1 MALTGTG
8 IRIGTVTEFGVS
20 VRFPRGLASDGTT
33 LRLFDANK
41 GYTLDLSTG
50 IATPIG
56 TLTNFGVSEAALR
69 SATYH
74 NNQFVFF
81 GQNRRRIFEYDPSDG
96 GAEQITAQL
105 TIQGSSANPDIWGL
119 ASLDGTLWALERG
132 TDKLYTVDIANDML
146 IPVGTATDFGLP
158 GSPNLQSF
166 TAYDGELIA
175 ISNGL
180 QKLVRF
186 DQTTGIATLAA
197 NGTVPDAASEA
208 LAEHAGQLFLAGSG
222 ADALFRM
229 YDVQWDTTI
238 PNLEV
243 DEAANGT
250 LDLSTVSD
258 DAASFEFAPTHT
270 ARTWLTIAGTVL
282 TVTTAPDVTADTDF
296 EAQVR
301 AIRDSAY
308 EDKTVRVRVRDTTP
322 PPPSNPPTFMEPATH
337 YEVNERASRTID
349 STEFFTGHTRLAFQ
363 TGSTVRNWLTISG
376 LNVVITDAPDV
387 LEDTNFTVPLTA
399 TNNDG
404 SVNGSLTI
412 SAQQIDPAPVF
423 GTPNRF
429 DIDEGSS
436 SVFDLSG
443 DLQNTESLA
452 YQSGYSAPSWLT
464 ISGLTLVI
472 TNAQQVSQ
480 DTDFDVLLAAE
491 STKTAATA
499 DRTVTIRVRDVAVPP
514 PPPSNPP
521 TFMEPATHYE
531 VNERASRRIDSTE
544 FFTGHTHLAFQTDAT
559 VPSWLTISG
568 LNVVITGA
576 PDVLEDTDFTVP
588 LTATNSDGSVNG
600 SIMISVQQIDPAPVF
615 GTPNRFDIDEGSSSV
630 FDLSG
635 DLQNTESLAYQSGYS
650 APSWLTIS
658 GLTLVIT
665 NAQQVLQDTDFDV
678 LLAAE
683 STKTAATAD
692 RTVTIRV
699 RDVTVPP
706 PPVTP
711 PGAPTSLSL
720 TKTHN
725 SIVATWRAA
734 ANNGGEAPS
743 RYDIQINGGG
753 WIDAGLDLTHT
764 FENLSPE
771 TQYTIDVV
779 QVNSTGRG
787 TPASKSVRTDAAPI
801 VITTPGAPRSLS
813 LTKTHNSIVA
823 RWAAAANNGGEAPSR
838 YDVQINRG
846 QWIDTGLDLRHTF
859 ENLLPE
865 TEYLIEVVQ
874 VNSAGRGTPA
884 SRRVRTDAAPTA
896 PAAPQNL
903 TVELTATT
911 AILKWAIS
919 GTGSPADTY
928 EVSYAEGDRVGS
940 DWIDTKNLRTRFFIR
955 RLKRA
960 TRYTFAVR
968 GRNSEGAGDA
978 SRPVTQNTPIASL
991 HNALFFKECVNYF
1004 DNGGRVSEYGNPS
1017 NIIRAVADNDYNT
1030 FTREKDLVIN
1040 IAVGGNST
1048 RVDAIFVKGIDIEG
1062 HSAEPTGG
1070 TGVGYN
1076 NRVMPLTVKNW
1087 EGTEVSTVV
1096 AGFQHDLYL
1105 LDSHFTATSVR
1116 MMFTG
1121 TDAKIYEIMLLEF
1134 GLEINANSD
1143 FTQINPDFVDRSGV
1157 VHPDAGSGIAYS
1169 PSIGDQRDKWEI
1181 DYVVKVVPGK
1191 TLLETPEEFLYW
1203 RAKNKNHVF
1212 AMEPSRFPWRVFP
1225 AVFVRKRVPVRYR
1238 TDDKLAGEVLN
1249 FRVAEQ

>member
-56 TLTNFGVSEAALR
+56 TLTNFGVSESALR

-119 ASLDGTLWALERG
+119 ASLNGTLWALERG

-222 ADALFRM
+222 DDALFRM
-229 YDVQWDTTI
+229 YDVGWDETI
-238 PNLEV
+238 AAVEV
-243 DEAANGT
+243 DEGGNGS
-250 LDLSTVSD
+250 LDLSTVSK
-258 DAASFEFAPTHT
+258 DATSFEFTPGYTAPG
-270 ARTWLTIAGTVL
+270 WLTISGMDL
-282 TVTTAPDVTADTDF
+282 TVTNAPDVTADTDF
-296 EAQVR
+296 EGVVR
-301 AIRDSAY
+301 AIRESAY
-308 EDKTVRVRVRDTTP
+308 EDKTLTVRVIAEAAPLP
-322 PPPSNPPTFMEPATH
+322 PLNPPTFTEPATN

-349 STEFFTGHTRLAFQ
+349 STEFFTGHTSLTFQSGYSAPSWLA
-363 TGSTVRNWLTISG
+363 ISG

-387 LEDTNFTVPLTA
+387 LEDTDFTVPLTA
-399 TNNDG
+399 TNSDG
-404 SVNGSLTI
+404 SVNGSITI
-412 SAQQIDPAPVF
+412 SVQQIDPAPVF

-429 DIDEGSS
+429 DINEGSS

-499 DRTVTIRVRDVAVPP
+499 DRTVTIRVRDV
-514 PPPSNPP
+514 
-521 TFMEPATHYE
+521 
-531 VNERASRRIDSTE
+531 
-544 FFTGHTHLAFQTDAT
+544 
-559 VPSWLTISG
+559 
-568 LNVVITGA
+568 
-576 PDVLEDTDFTVP
+576 
-588 LTATNSDGSVNG
+588 
-600 SIMISVQQIDPAPVF
+600 
-615 GTPNRFDIDEGSSSV
+615 
-630 FDLSG
+630 
-635 DLQNTESLAYQSGYS
+635 
-650 APSWLTIS
+650 
-658 GLTLVIT
+658 
-665 NAQQVLQDTDFDV
+665 
-678 LLAAE
+678 
-683 STKTAATAD
+683 
-692 RTVTIRV
+692 
-699 RDVTVPP
+699 TVPP

-720 TKTHN
+720 TETHN
-725 SIVATWRAA
+725 SIVARWAAA

-743 RYDIQINGGG
+743 RYDIRIDGGG
-753 WIDAGLDLTHT
+753 WINADLDLTHT
-764 FENLSPE
+764 FENLLPE
-771 TQYTIDVV
+771 TEYLIEVV
-779 QVNSTGRG
+779 QVNSAGRG
-787 TPASKSVRTDAAPI
+787 TPASRSVRTDAAPI
-801 VITTPGAPRSLS
+801 VITTPGAPTSLS

-838 YDVQINRG
+838 YDVRINGGGWIDAGLDLTHTFENLSPETQYTLDVAQVNSAGRGTPASKSVRTDAAPIVITTPGAPTSLSLTKTHNSIVARWAAAANNGGEAPSRYDVRINRG

-940 DWIDTKNLRTRFFIR
+940 DWIDTKSLRTRFFIR

-978 SRPVTQNTPIASL
+978 SRPVRQNTPITSL

-1004 DNGGRVSEYGNPS
+1004 DDGARISEHGDPTHLV
-1017 NIIRAVADNDYNT
+1017 RAVGDNNYKT

-1040 IAVGGNST
+1040 IAVGGQPT
-1048 RVDAIFVKGIDIEG
+1048 RVDAIFVKGKGITR
-1062 HSAEPTGG
+1062 HSGTPTGG
-1070 TGVGYN
+1070 SGSGWTDVDL
-1076 NRVMPLTVKNW
+1076 PSTVKNW
-1087 EGTEVSTVV
+1087 EGTDINTTVL
-1096 AGFQHDLYL
+1096 GFQHHL
-1105 LDSHFTATSVR
+1105 LLMDQHFTATSVR
-1116 MMFTG
+1116 VQFEG
-1121 TDAKIYEIMLLEF
+1121 TNVEIYEILLLEF
-1134 GLEINANSD
+1134 GIEIDANSD
-1143 FTQINPDFVDRSGV
+1143 FTEIATNFVDRSGV
-1157 VHPDAGSGIAYS
+1157 VHPDPGGGISYT
-1169 PSIGDQRDKWEI
+1169 PPLGGGRDRWQI
-1181 DYVVKVVPGK
+1181 DYAVKVVPEK
-1191 TLLETPEEFLYW
+1191 TLLETPEDFLYW
-1203 RAKNKNHVF
+1203 RAENRNHVH
-1212 AMEPSRFPWRVFP
+1212 AQEPSRFPWRVFP
-1225 AVFVRKRVPVRYR
+1225 AVFLGKSVPVRYR
-1238 TDDKLAGEVLN
+1238 TDDKTGGELLT

>member
-387 LEDTNFTVPLTA
+387 LEDTDFTVPLTA

-404 SVNGSLTI
+404 SVNGSITI
-412 SAQQIDPAPVF
+412 SVQQIDPAPVF

-499 DRTVTIRVRDVAVPP
+499 DRTVTIRVRDV
-514 PPPSNPP
+514 
-521 TFMEPATHYE
+521 
-531 VNERASRRIDSTE
+531 
-544 FFTGHTHLAFQTDAT
+544 
-559 VPSWLTISG
+559 
-568 LNVVITGA
+568 
-576 PDVLEDTDFTVP
+576 
-588 LTATNSDGSVNG
+588 
-600 SIMISVQQIDPAPVF
+600 
-615 GTPNRFDIDEGSSSV
+615 
-630 FDLSG
+630 
-635 DLQNTESLAYQSGYS
+635 
-650 APSWLTIS
+650 
-658 GLTLVIT
+658 
-665 NAQQVLQDTDFDV
+665 
-678 LLAAE
+678 
-683 STKTAATAD
+683 
-692 RTVTIRV
+692 
-699 RDVTVPP
+699 TVPP

-734 ANNGGEAPS
+734 ANNGGEAS
-743 RYDIQINGGG
+743 
-753 WIDAGLDLTHT
+753 
-764 FENLSPE
+764 E
-771 TQYTIDVV
+771 
-779 QVNSTGRG
+779 
-787 TPASKSVRTDAAPI
+787 SV
-801 VITTPGAPRSLS
+801 
-813 LTKTHNSIVA
+813 
-823 RWAAAANNGGEAPSR
+823 
-838 YDVQINRG
+838 
-846 QWIDTGLDLRHTF
+846 
-859 ENLLPE
+859 
-865 TEYLIEVVQ
+865 
-874 VNSAGRGTPA
+874 
-884 SRRVRTDAAPTA
+884 
-896 PAAPQNL
+896 
-903 TVELTATT
+903 
-911 AILKWAIS
+911 
-919 GTGSPADTY
+919 
-928 EVSYAEGDRVGS
+928 
-940 DWIDTKNLRTRFFIR
+940 
-955 RLKRA
+955 
-960 TRYTFAVR
+960 
-968 GRNSEGAGDA
+968 
-978 SRPVTQNTPIASL
+978 
-991 HNALFFKECVNYF
+991 
-1004 DNGGRVSEYGNPS
+1004 
-1017 NIIRAVADNDYNT
+1017 
-1030 FTREKDLVIN
+1030 
-1040 IAVGGNST
+1040 
-1048 RVDAIFVKGIDIEG
+1048 
-1062 HSAEPTGG
+1062 
-1070 TGVGYN
+1070 
-1076 NRVMPLTVKNW
+1076 
-1087 EGTEVSTVV
+1087 
-1096 AGFQHDLYL
+1096 
-1105 LDSHFTATSVR
+1105 
-1116 MMFTG
+1116 
-1121 TDAKIYEIMLLEF
+1121 
-1134 GLEINANSD
+1134 
-1143 FTQINPDFVDRSGV
+1143 
-1157 VHPDAGSGIAYS
+1157 
-1169 PSIGDQRDKWEI
+1169 
-1181 DYVVKVVPGK
+1181 
-1191 TLLETPEEFLYW
+1191 
-1203 RAKNKNHVF
+1203 
-1212 AMEPSRFPWRVFP
+1212 
-1225 AVFVRKRVPVRYR
+1225 
-1238 TDDKLAGEVLN
+1238 
-1249 FRVAEQ
+1249 

>member
-56 TLTNFGVSEAALR
+56 TLTNFGVSESALR

-119 ASLDGTLWALERG
+119 ASLNGTLWALERG

-222 ADALFRM
+222 DDALFRM
-229 YDVQWDTTI
+229 YDVGWDETI
-238 PNLEV
+238 AAVEV
-243 DEAANGT
+243 DEGGNGS
-250 LDLSTVSD
+250 LDLSTVSK
-258 DAASFEFAPTHT
+258 DATSFEFTPGYTAPG
-270 ARTWLTIAGTVL
+270 WLTISGMDL
-282 TVTTAPDVTADTDF
+282 TVTNAPDVTADTDF

-301 AIRDSAY
+301 AIRDSAHA
-308 EDKTVRVRVRDTTP
+308 DKTLTVRVIAEAVP
-322 PPPSNPPTFMEPATH
+322 PPPLNPPTFTAPAAN
-337 YEVNERASRTID
+337 YEVNERADDSID
-349 STEFFTGHTRLAFQ
+349 STEFFTGHTRLAFRS
-363 TGSTVRNWLTISG
+363 GYSAPSWLTISG

-387 LEDTNFTVPLTA
+387 LEDTDFTVPLTA
-399 TNNDG
+399 TNGDG
-404 SVNGSLTI
+404 SVNGSITI
-412 SAQQIDPAPVF
+412 SVQQIDPAPVF

-521 TFMEPATHYE
+521 TFMEPATNYE

-588 LTATNSDGSVNG
+588 LTATNNDGSVNG
-600 SIMISVQQIDPAPVF
+600 SITISVQQIDPAPVF

-665 NAQQVLQDTDFDV
+665 NAEQVSQDTDFDV

-706 PPVTP
+706 PPPPLTVPDAPSNLRVTGKGTDFIDLEWDASANDGGAAIEDHEVSVKEGASPGTKWVATGSTGTTHRVTNLKPNTQYAIQVRSRNSEGPSPASNSVNPTTDAVP
-711 PGAPTSLSL
+711 PGAPTGLKVELAPTTAVLKWAAATEGGEVEEYEVIYAEGAALGS
-720 TKTHN
+720 TW
-725 SIVATWRAA
+725 VATGSTGTRFFVKRLKR
-734 ANNGGEAPS
+734 G
-743 RYDIQINGGG
+743 
-753 WIDAGLDLTHT
+753 
-764 FENLSPE
+764 
-771 TQYTIDVV
+771 TQYTF
-779 QVNSTGRG
+779 G
-787 TPASKSVRTDAAPI
+787 
-801 VITTPGAPRSLS
+801 
-813 LTKTHNSIVA
+813 
-823 RWAAAANNGGEAPSR
+823 
-838 YDVQINRG
+838 
-846 QWIDTGLDLRHTF
+846 
-859 ENLLPE
+859 
-865 TEYLIEVVQ
+865 
-874 VNSAGRGTPA
+874 
-884 SRRVRTDAAPTA
+884 
-896 PAAPQNL
+896 
-903 TVELTATT
+903 
-911 AILKWAIS
+911 
-919 GTGSPADTY
+919 
-928 EVSYAEGDRVGS
+928 
-940 DWIDTKNLRTRFFIR
+940 
-955 RLKRA
+955 
-960 TRYTFAVR
+960 VR

-991 HNALFFKECVNYF
+991 HNAL
-1004 DNGGRVSEYGNPS
+1004 
-1017 NIIRAVADNDYNT
+1017 
-1030 FTREKDLVIN
+1030 
-1040 IAVGGNST
+1040 
-1048 RVDAIFVKGIDIEG
+1048 IFQ
-1062 HSAEPTGG
+1062 
-1070 TGVGYN
+1070 GVCE
-1076 NRVMPLTVKNW
+1076 L
-1087 EGTEVSTVV
+1087 
-1096 AGFQHDLYL
+1096 F
-1105 LDSHFTATSVR
+1105 
-1116 MMFTG
+1116 
-1121 TDAKIYEIMLLEF
+1121 
-1134 GLEINANSD
+1134 
-1143 FTQINPDFVDRSGV
+1143 RSWRTC
-1157 VHPDAGSGIAYS
+1157 
-1169 PSIGDQRDKWEI
+1169 QRSWQ
-1181 DYVVKVVPGK
+1181 P
-1191 TLLETPEEFLYW
+1191 F
-1203 RAKNKNHVF
+1203 
-1212 AMEPSRFPWRVFP
+1212 
-1225 AVFVRKRVPVRYR
+1225 
-1238 TDDKLAGEVLN
+1238 
-1249 FRVAEQ
+1249 

>member
-56 TLTNFGVSEAALR
+56 SLTNFGVRESALR

-119 ASLDGTLWALERG
+119 ASLNGTLWALERG

-222 ADALFRM
+222 DDALFRM
-229 YDVQWDTTI
+229 YDVGWDETI
-238 PNLEV
+238 AAVEV
-243 DEAANGT
+243 DEGGNGS
-250 LDLSTVSD
+250 LDLSTVSK
-258 DAASFEFAPTHT
+258 DATSFEFTPGYTAPG
-270 ARTWLTIAGTVL
+270 WLTISGMDL
-282 TVTTAPDVTADTDF
+282 TVTNAPDVTADTDF

-301 AIRDSAY
+301 AIRDSAHA
-308 EDKTVRVRVRDTTP
+308 DKTLTVRVIAEAVP
-322 PPPSNPPTFMEPATH
+322 PPPLNPPTFTAPAAN
-337 YEVNERASRTID
+337 YEVNERADDSID
-349 STEFFTGHTRLAFQ
+349 STEFFTGHTSLAF
-363 TGSTVRNWLTISG
+363 R
-376 LNVVITDAPDV
+376 
-387 LEDTNFTVPLTA
+387 
-399 TNNDG
+399 
-404 SVNGSLTI
+404 
-412 SAQQIDPAPVF
+412 
-423 GTPNRF
+423 
-429 DIDEGSS
+429 
-436 SVFDLSG
+436 
-443 DLQNTESLA
+443 
-452 YQSGYSAPSWLT
+452 SGYSA
-464 ISGLTLVI
+464 
-472 TNAQQVSQ
+472 
-480 DTDFDVLLAAE
+480 
-491 STKTAATA
+491 
-499 DRTVTIRVRDVAVPP
+499 
-514 PPPSNPP
+514 
-521 TFMEPATHYE
+521 
-531 VNERASRRIDSTE
+531 
-544 FFTGHTHLAFQTDAT
+544 
-559 VPSWLTISG
+559 PSWLTISG

-588 LTATNSDGSVNG
+588 LTATNNDGSVNG
-600 SIMISVQQIDPAPVF
+600 SITISVQQIDPAPVF

-665 NAQQVLQDTDFDV
+665 NAEQVSQDTDFDV

-706 PPVTP
+706 PPPPLTVPDAPSNFRVTGKGTDFIDLEWDASANDGGAAIEDHEVSVKEGASPGTKWVATGSTGTTHRVTNLKPNTQYAIQVRSRNSEGPSPASNSVNPTTDAVP
-711 PGAPTSLSL
+711 PGAPTGLKVELAPTTAVLKWAAATEGGEVEEYEVIYAEGAALGS
-720 TKTHN
+720 TW
-725 SIVATWRAA
+725 VATGSTGTRFFVKRLKR
-734 ANNGGEAPS
+734 G
-743 RYDIQINGGG
+743 
-753 WIDAGLDLTHT
+753 
-764 FENLSPE
+764 
-771 TQYTIDVV
+771 TQYTF
-779 QVNSTGRG
+779 G
-787 TPASKSVRTDAAPI
+787 
-801 VITTPGAPRSLS
+801 
-813 LTKTHNSIVA
+813 
-823 RWAAAANNGGEAPSR
+823 
-838 YDVQINRG
+838 
-846 QWIDTGLDLRHTF
+846 
-859 ENLLPE
+859 
-865 TEYLIEVVQ
+865 
-874 VNSAGRGTPA
+874 
-884 SRRVRTDAAPTA
+884 
-896 PAAPQNL
+896 
-903 TVELTATT
+903 
-911 AILKWAIS
+911 
-919 GTGSPADTY
+919 
-928 EVSYAEGDRVGS
+928 
-940 DWIDTKNLRTRFFIR
+940 
-955 RLKRA
+955 
-960 TRYTFAVR
+960 VR
-968 GRNSEGAGDA
+968 GRNSEGAGEA

-1004 DNGGRVSEYGNPS
+1004 DDGARVSVHGNPS
-1017 NIIRAVADNDYNT
+1017 ELVRAVADNDYNT
-1030 FTREKDLVIN
+1030 FTRQKDLVMN
-1040 IAVGGNST
+1040 IAVNGNPT

-1070 TGVGYN
+1070 TGVGYS
-1076 NRVMPLTVKNW
+1076 NRRMPLTVKNW

>member
-1 MALTGTG
+1 MSLTGTG
-8 IRIGTVTEFGVS
+8 IRIGTVTGFDVS
-20 VRFPRGLASDGTT
+20 VGFPRGLASDGTT

-41 GYTLDLSTG
+41 GYTLDPTTG

-56 TLTNFGVSEAALR
+56 SLTNFGVRESALR

-119 ASLDGTLWALERG
+119 ASLNGTLWALERG

-222 ADALFRM
+222 DDALFRM
-229 YDVQWDTTI
+229 YDVGWDETI
-238 PNLEV
+238 AAVVV
-243 DEAANGT
+243 DEGGNGS
-250 LDLSTVSD
+250 LDLSTVSE
-258 DAASFEFAPTHT
+258 DAASFEFAPSHT
-270 ARTWLTIAGTVL
+270 ARSWLTISGTEL
-282 TVTTAPDVTADTDF
+282 AITNAPAVTADTDF
-296 EAQVR
+296 EGVVR
-301 AIRDSAY
+301 AIRESAY
-308 EDKTVRVRVRDTTP
+308 EDKTLTVRVIAEAAPLP
-322 PPPSNPPTFMEPATH
+322 PLNPPTFTEPATN

-349 STEFFTGHTRLAFQ
+349 STEFFTGHTSLAFRS
-363 TGSTVRNWLTISG
+363 GYSAPSWLTISG
-376 LNVVITDAPDV
+376 LNVVITGAPDV
-387 LEDTNFTVPLTA
+387 LEDTDFTVPLTA

-404 SVNGSLTI
+404 SVNGSITI
-412 SAQQIDPAPVF
+412 SVHQIDPAPVF

-452 YQSGYSAPSWLT
+452 YQSGYSALSWLT

-472 TNAQQVSQ
+472 TDAEQVSQ

-514 PPPSNPP
+514 PP
-521 TFMEPATHYE
+521 E
-531 VNERASRRIDSTE
+531 
-544 FFTGHTHLAFQTDAT
+544 
-559 VPSWLTISG
+559 
-568 LNVVITGA
+568 
-576 PDVLEDTDFTVP
+576 
-588 LTATNSDGSVNG
+588 
-600 SIMISVQQIDPAPVF
+600 
-615 GTPNRFDIDEGSSSV
+615 
-630 FDLSG
+630 
-635 DLQNTESLAYQSGYS
+635 
-650 APSWLTIS
+650 
-658 GLTLVIT
+658 
-665 NAQQVLQDTDFDV
+665 
-678 LLAAE
+678 
-683 STKTAATAD
+683 
-692 RTVTIRV
+692 
-699 RDVTVPP
+699 PP
-706 PPVTP
+706 PPEPKPEPPTITP
-711 PGAPTSLSL
+711 TLPNDPT
-720 TKTHN
+720 
-725 SIVATWRAA
+725 
-734 ANNGGEAPS
+734 
-743 RYDIQINGGG
+743 
-753 WIDAGLDLTHT
+753 DL
-764 FENLSPE
+764 
-771 TQYTIDVV
+771 
-779 QVNSTGRG
+779 
-787 TPASKSVRTDAAPI
+787 K
-801 VITTPGAPRSLS
+801 
-813 LTKTHNSIVA
+813 
-823 RWAAAANNGGEAPSR
+823 
-838 YDVQINRG
+838 
-846 QWIDTGLDLRHTF
+846 
-859 ENLLPE
+859 
-865 TEYLIEVVQ
+865 
-874 VNSAGRGTPA
+874 
-884 SRRVRTDAAPTA
+884 
-896 PAAPQNL
+896 
-903 TVELTATT
+903 VELTPTT
-911 AILKWAIS
+911 ALILWK
-919 GTGSPADTY
+919 SPNNGAALRGY
-928 EVSYAEGDRVGS
+928 EISYAEGASLGS
-940 DWIDTKNLRTRFFIR
+940 TWIPTGSTSTRFLVKNL
-955 RLKRA
+955 KRG
-960 TRYTFAVR
+960 TQHTFAVR
-968 GRNSEGAGDA
+968 GINDEGNGPA
-978 SRPVTQNTPIASL
+978 SSPLTEYTPIASL
-991 HNALFFKECVNYF
+991 HNTLFFKECVNYL
-1004 DNGGRVSEYGNPS
+1004 DRGARVSVHGNPS
-1017 NIIRAVADNDYNT
+1017 EIIRAVADNDYNT
-1030 FTREKDLVIN
+1030 FSIEKDLNIN
-1040 IAVGGNST
+1040 IAVNGQPT
-1048 RVDAIFVKGIDIEG
+1048 RVDAILVKGQDIEG

-1070 TGVGYN
+1070 TGVGYS
-1076 NRVMPLTVKNW
+1076 NRRMPSTVKNW

>member
-8 IRIGTVTEFGVS
+8 IRIGTATEFGVS

-56 TLTNFGVSEAALR
+56 SLTNFGVREAAAR

-74 NNQFVFF
+74 NNQFVFY
-81 GQNRRRIFEYDPSDG
+81 GHNQRRIFTYDPSDG
-96 GAEQITAQL
+96 SASQL
-105 TIQGSSANPDIWGL
+105 TSQLSIQGSSATPDIWGL
-119 ASLDGTLWALERG
+119 ASLNGMLWALERG
-132 TDKLYTVDIANDML
+132 TDRLYIVDIANDVL
-146 IPVGTATDFGLP
+146 IPVGADTLTEFGLP
-158 GSPNLQSF
+158 GSSNIQSF
-166 TAYDGELIA
+166 TAYKGELVA

-222 ADALFRM
+222 DDALFRM
-229 YDVQWDTTI
+229 YDVGWDATI
-238 PNLEV
+238 ANLEV
-243 DEAANGT
+243 EEGANGS

-301 AIRDSAY
+301 AIRDSAHA
-308 EDKTVRVRVRDTTP
+308 DKTLTVRVIAEAVP
-322 PPPSNPPTFMEPATH
+322 PPPLNPPTFTAPAAN

-387 LEDTNFTVPLTA
+387 LEDTDFTVPLTA
-399 TNNDG
+399 TNSDG

-412 SAQQIDPAPVF
+412 SVDQIDPAPVF

-452 YQSGYSAPSWLT
+452 YQSGYSAPSWL
-464 ISGLTLVI
+464 S
-472 TNAQQVSQ
+472 
-480 DTDFDVLLAAE
+480 
-491 STKTAATA
+491 
-499 DRTVTIRVRDVAVPP
+499 
-514 PPPSNPP
+514 
-521 TFMEPATHYE
+521 
-531 VNERASRRIDSTE
+531 
-544 FFTGHTHLAFQTDAT
+544 
-559 VPSWLTISG
+559 
-568 LNVVITGA
+568 
-576 PDVLEDTDFTVP
+576 
-588 LTATNSDGSVNG
+588 
-600 SIMISVQQIDPAPVF
+600 
-615 GTPNRFDIDEGSSSV
+615 
-630 FDLSG
+630 
-635 DLQNTESLAYQSGYS
+635 
-650 APSWLTIS
+650 IS

-699 RDVTVPP
+699 RDVAVPP
-706 PPVTP
+706 PPMQPVIPPQTAMA
-711 PGAPTSLSL
+711 PGAPQ
-720 TKTHN
+720 N
-725 SIVATWRAA
+725 
-734 ANNGGEAPS
+734 
-743 RYDIQINGGG
+743 
-753 WIDAGLDLTHT
+753 
-764 FENLSPE
+764 
-771 TQYTIDVV
+771 V
-779 QVNSTGRG
+779 QVEL
-787 TPASKSVRTDAAPI
+787 TP
-801 VITTPGAPRSLS
+801 TTAVL
-813 LTKTHNSIVA
+813 K
-823 RWAAAANNGGEAPSR
+823 WAAATDGGEV
-838 YDVQINRG
+838 D
-846 QWIDTGLDLRHTF
+846 
-859 ENLLPE
+859 E
-865 TEYLIEVVQ
+865 
-874 VNSAGRGTPA
+874 
-884 SRRVRTDAAPTA
+884 
-896 PAAPQNL
+896 
-903 TVELTATT
+903 
-911 AILKWAIS
+911 
-919 GTGSPADTY
+919 Y
-928 EVSYAEGDRVGS
+928 EVSYAEDASPGS
-940 DWIDTKNLRTRFFIR
+940 TWIATGSTGTRFFVK
-955 RLKRA
+955 RLKRG
-960 TRYTFAVR
+960 TQYTFGVR
-968 GRNSEGAGDA
+968 GRNSEGAGAA
-978 SRPVTQNTPIASL
+978 SNPVTQNTPIASL
-991 HNALFFKECVNYF
+991 HNALFFKQCVNYF
-1004 DNGGRVSEYGNPS
+1004 DDGARVSEYGNPS
-1017 NIIRAVADNDYNT
+1017 NIIRAVADNDYKT

-1040 IAVGGNST
+1040 IAVGGNPT
-1048 RVDAIFVKGIDIEG
+1048 RVDAIFVKGQDIEG

-1076 NRVMPLTVKNW
+1076 NRGMPSTMKNW

-1105 LDSHFTATSVR
+1105 LDQHFTATSVR
-1116 MMFTG
+1116 LTFMG
-1121 TDAKIYEIMLLEF
+1121 ANAKITEIMLLEF
-1134 GLEINANSD
+1134 GLEIDSNAD
-1143 FTQINPDFVDRSGV
+1143 FTQINPDFVDRTGV
-1157 VHPDAGSGIAYS
+1157 VHPDAGSGIAYT
-1169 PSIGDQRDKWEI
+1169 PPIGDERDKWEI

-1203 RAKNKNHVF
+1203 RAKNRNHVF
-1212 AMEPSRFPWRVFP
+1212 CMEPSRFPWRIFP

-1238 TDDKLAGEVLN
+1238 TDDKTGTQILA